1 MRVESLRGT
10 AKWKGSSIKKKIFSF
25 SPIMWTILY
34 LLNIAVE
41 IDFAIPLISLFPHP
55 VSLGREIG

>member
-1 MRVESLRGT
+1 
-10 AKWKGSSIKKKIFSF
+10 
-25 SPIMWTILY
+25 MWTILY

-41 IDFAIPLISLFPHP
+41 IDFAIPLISLLPHP